1 MYERNF
7 HRLLGIQYKIQLKF
21 YVDQLFEHCKKFLF
35 TFRIRW
41 KPNSFYSILIQ
52 TYKPTSGGNDEY
64 CFLFVLIQT
73 FCFSK
78 VENRMGFI
86 FLLRNVWT
94 IKNNNHI
101 YSLDVVVG
109 DKREIRPHNCL
120 INQQWQQQTEWE
132 KKTSYGWQYKHIQN
146 NNTAIIRSGNWKRAS
161 VHNNK
166 WMKENKRS
174 EDKNEKE
181 KRLF

>member
-1 MYERNF
+1 M
-7 HRLLGIQYKIQLKF
+7 
-21 YVDQLFEHCKKFLF
+21 
-35 TFRIRW
+35 
-41 KPNSFYSILIQ
+41 
-52 TYKPTSGGNDEY
+52 
-64 CFLFVLIQT
+64 FVLIPT

-132 KKTSYGWQYKHIQN
+132 KKTTSGWQYKHIQN

-174 EDKNEKE
+174 EDKNENE
-181 KRLF
+181 RRLFRICKKKISYLIANIFQIAKYFLFFEIMSLGKYFHICFN